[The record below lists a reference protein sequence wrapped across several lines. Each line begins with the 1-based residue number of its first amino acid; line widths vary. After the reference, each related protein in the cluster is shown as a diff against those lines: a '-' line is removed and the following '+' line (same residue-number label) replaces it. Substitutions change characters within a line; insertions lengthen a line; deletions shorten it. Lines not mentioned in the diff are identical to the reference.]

1 MGNQNAFTEKR
12 LIIEQSVFNSQL
24 KIINEHDTNP
34 FAWIPQPDD
43 ILAAAPEHQL
53 IDEDEE
59 EDELIVV

>member
-1 MGNQNAFTEKR
+1 MIHCLKEGEPCHNGKAA
-12 LIIEQSVFNSQL
+12 FNSQL
-24 KIINEHDTNP
+24 RIINEHDTNP
-34 FAWIPQPDD
+34 FACIPQPDD